1 MKIPARI
8 KQTRFYKNLKIVLK
22 KSYPLFE
29 DLAFFLDNSRKND
42 TVCFILAGY
51 KPFTW
56 EIIFKRIKKF
66 IPADIDVCIVSSGI
80 FSEELYKRAK
90 ENNWSYI
97 SLKRNCVTQA
107 LNSAIRA
114 FPSARYLYKLDEDIF
129 ITKGF
134 FENLKSIH
142 DLSKQDYFPCFTAP
156 LIPVNGYGYRQILEK
171 LNLVEEYS
179 KRFEY
184 PKISAGQHMMI
195 ENNPETAMFFWGKGS
210 VVPQLDALN
219 KNIQM
224 LGGGSYSVCPIR
236 FSIGAIYF
244 ERQTLENAGWFP
256 VHKGTCMGSDEV
268 FLCNLAS
275 TNSKAMIIAQNQV
288 AGHLSFGKQNEAM
301 KEYFL
306 NNTAL
311 FDIGAENA

>member
-1 MKIPARI
+1 MKIPACI

-66 IPADIDVCIVSSGI
+66 ISADIDVCIVSSGI

-114 FPSARYLYKLDEDIF
+114 FPSARYIYKLDEDIF

-142 DLSKQDYFPCFTAP
+142 NLSKQDYFPCFTAP

-171 LNLVEEYS
+171 LNLVEEYA
-179 KRFEY
+179 KLFEY
-184 PKISAGQHMMI
+184 PKVSACQHMMI
-195 ENNPETAMFFWGKGS
+195 ENNPEAAMFFWGKGG

-224 LGGGSYSVCPIR
+224 WGGAAIQCVLSAFRLEQFISNAKRWKMQDGFPCIR
-236 FSIGAIYF
+236 ELVWERMKYF
-244 ERQTLENAGWFP
+244 YATSLQQIQKR
-256 VHKGTCMGSDEV
+256 
-268 FLCNLAS
+268 
-275 TNSKAMIIAQNQV
+275 
-288 AGHLSFGKQNEAM
+288 
-301 KEYFL
+301 
-306 NNTAL
+306 
-311 FDIGAENA
+311 